1 MTELLSTITHK
12 YDVKT
17 KLYSIGSEQIKITMV
32 ADTNRLLDDIVIPKA
47 EGERSEQS
55 SLETNFPF
63 WAELWSSAIALSR
76 YIWHHVDLQNTD
88 VLELGCGLG
97 MVGIVA
103 AKNGARVLMTDY
115 SADALLFAQYNAKQ
129 NHCVNVGFRRL
140 DWRCPDLDCHESL
153 TTKVKSLTTKVKS
166 LQHDKFP
173 YILASDVIYE
183 EENWRLLINIFK
195 TNLKACGEIILAEPN
210 RPDAPGFFELL
221 RRNGFCYTHRLEII
235 LMDGRTHRIS
245 IYRIRKVWD

>member
-1 MTELLSTITHK
+1 MTELLSIIKHK

-17 KLYSIGSEQIKITMV
+17 KWYSIGSEKIAITMV

-47 EGERSEQS
+47 EGERSERS

-76 YIWHHVDLQNTD
+76 YIWHHMDLQNTD

-115 SADALLFAQYNAKQ
+115 NADALLFAQHNSKQ
-129 NHCVNVGFRRL
+129 NHCVNVGFRCV
-140 DWRCPDLDCHESL
+140 DWRCPDLDCHEG
-153 TTKVKSLTTKVKS
+153 LTTKVKS
-166 LQHDKFP
+166 LQHYKFP
-173 YILASDVIYE
+173 YILASDVVYE
-183 EENWRLLINIFK
+183 EENWRLLIDIFK
-195 TNLKACGEIILAEPN
+195 TNLKARGEIILAEPN
-210 RPDAPGFFELL
+210 RPNAPGFFELL
-221 RRNGFCYTHRLEII
+221 RRNGFCYTHRPEII
-235 LMDGRTHRIS
+235 PMDGRTHRIS
-245 IYRIRKVWD
+245 IYRIRRVWD